1 MQPQSDLS
9 YSQLMEVSIVITMVR
24 SDIPIAG
31 PSELLQVIV
40 TEVVGLAFVHPLH
53 SKVELCCI
61 WERSIFFGHIIV
73 VWIWNHLRYFVGIS

>member
-53 SKVELCCI
+53 
-61 WERSIFFGHIIV
+61 
-73 VWIWNHLRYFVGIS
+73 